1 VEGPQLL
8 VANAPGKLVGKS
20 VQASAVKPENTL
32 AGTGEVGQELVYLIR
47 DAIGVVSVSA
57 ADIEIEVGALCT
69 GMAAGLIEGMR
80 NLGLRVETSV
90 ADAARTLDRV
100 PHLRNI
106 PCVLKGPDGAIV
118 VTLYLSGPQVL

>member
-47 DAIGVVSVSA
+47 DAIGVVLA
-57 ADIEIEVGALCT
+57 ADIEIEVGALRT

-118 VTLYLSGPQVL
+118 VTLYLSGPPVL

>member
-1 VEGPQLL
+1 M
-8 VANAPGKLVGKS
+8 ANAPGKLVGKS

-47 DAIGVVSVSA
+47 DAIGVVSA
-57 ADIEIEVGALCT
+57 ADVEIEVGALCT

-118 VTLYLSGPQVL
+118 VRCI

>member
-1 VEGPQLL
+1 MEGPQLL
-8 VANAPGKLVGKS
+8 LANAPGKLVGKS

-32 AGTGEVGQELVYLIR
+32 AGTGEVGQELVYLVR
-47 DAIGVVSVSA
+47 DAIGVVSA
-57 ADIEIEVGALCT
+57 ADIEIEVGALRT

>member
-47 DAIGVVSVSA
+47 DAIGVVSA

>member
-8 VANAPGKLVGKS
+8 LANAPGKLVGKS

-47 DAIGVVSVSA
+47 DAIGVVSA
-57 ADIEIEVGALCT
+57 ADVEIEVGALCT

-118 VTLYLSGPQVL
+118 VTLYLNGPQVL